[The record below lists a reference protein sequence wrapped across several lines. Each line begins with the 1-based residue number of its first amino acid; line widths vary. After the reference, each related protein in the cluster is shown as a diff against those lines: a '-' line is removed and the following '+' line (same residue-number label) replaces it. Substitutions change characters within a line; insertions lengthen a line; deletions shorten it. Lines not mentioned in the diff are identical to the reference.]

1 MTHTMSKKHKDILQA
16 KLNQRHYIGTCI
28 LDLHR
33 LFRHT
38 KKIKPREQELLNDIH
53 DSIDLLA
60 IDQMNINGKI
70 SELRYWGWNI

>member
-1 MTHTMSKKHKDILQA
+1 MSRKHKDILQA
-16 KLNQRHYIGTCI
+16 KLNQSHYIGTCI

-53 DSIDLLA
+53 DGIDLLA
-60 IDQMNINGKI
+60 IDQMRVNFEVGHLKYRPT
-70 SELRYWGWNI
+70 SWQ